1 MGGLTELMHILE
13 ASQSPYN
20 QGQNR
25 TGHQKSLSIF
35 YRVNIDFLWLFI
47 FITLSEGFYLFNIDV
62 NGWTPKTLLIKVLSR
77 SPYLKL
83 PFYRVSLHFPFKYMY
98 VPQLWFAQIGH
109 QD

>member
-35 YRVNIDFLWLFI
+35 YRVNIDFL
-47 FITLSEGFYLFNIDV
+47 
-62 NGWTPKTLLIKVLSR
+62 
-77 SPYLKL
+77 
-83 PFYRVSLHFPFKYMY
+83 
-98 VPQLWFAQIGH
+98 
-109 QD
+109 